1 MSARPLLFCWQ
12 GDGFTPA
19 NVFVQKQADREF
31 VVGEKYMLVEH
42 HERSPESHRHF
53 FASVNEAWKN
63 LPEHLMRDYPT
74 VEHLRKKMLI
84 HCGFADERAIACASE
99 QDAKEVAAFVEPMD
113 DFAVI
118 DVRDG
123 VVRVFT
129 AKSQSVKAMSKSE
142 FQTSKQAVLDALDDL
157 LGLERGTIA
166 KHADKAA

>member
-12 GDGFTPA
+12 GDAFTPA
-19 NVFVQKQADREF
+19 NGFVQKQADREF
-31 VVGEKYMLVEH
+31 VVGEKYALVEH
-42 HERSPESHRHF
+42 HERSSESHRHF

-63 LPEHLMRDYPT
+63 LPDYLLEDYPSP
-74 VEHLRKKMLI
+74 EHLRKKLLI
-84 HCGFADERAIACASE
+84 RCGFADERAIACSSAR
-99 QDAKEVAAFVEPMD
+99 DAKEIAAFIRPMD

-118 DVRDG
+118 AVRGD

-129 AKSQSVKAMSKSE
+129 AKSQSVKAMGKAEFQDSKS
-142 FQTSKQAVLDALDDL
+142 KILDALDDL